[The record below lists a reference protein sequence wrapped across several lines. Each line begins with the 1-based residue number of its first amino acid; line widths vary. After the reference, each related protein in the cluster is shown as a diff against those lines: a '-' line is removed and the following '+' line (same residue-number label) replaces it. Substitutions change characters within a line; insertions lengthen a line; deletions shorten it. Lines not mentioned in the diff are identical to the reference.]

1 MKLAHLIKLSVFSKQ
16 EDNETDVLNSFLS
29 LIPFNLEEEKL
40 ELKTSTAEGFEHTKI
55 KIFELTLAKE
65 KHTAKFLNALTS
77 KLSDDQ
83 KQLISRQAESR
94 LDEELKFFLR
104 FDKEKLLKENKLWLT
119 DQGNCFHIKISI
131 AAFPSTKEKALDVIN
146 SIFK

>member
-1 MKLAHLIKLSVFSKQ
+1 MKLAHLTKLSVFSKQ

-40 ELKTSTAEGFEHTKI
+40 QINTSTAEGFEHTKI
-55 KIFELTLAKE
+55 KIFELTLTKE
-65 KHTAKFLNALTS
+65 KHTTKFLNALTS
-77 KLSDDQ
+77 RLSDEQ
-83 KQLISRQAESR
+83 KQLILSQAESK

-104 FDKEKLLKENKLWLT
+104 FDKEKLLKENKLWIT
-119 DQGNCFHIKISI
+119 DKGNCFHIKISI
-131 AAFPSTKEKALDVIN
+131 AAFPSTKEKALEVIN